1 MLELTY
7 QGISITPK
15 RAIGDEAFGF
25 WNVVIKHW
33 STTRHQRCWVY
44 KPVNILNKL
53 QKSVQ
58 PRRKETLHDIWM
70 AYRQQEAQK
79 AFGQFG
85 IRYNATYP
93 KAAECLTKEKVET
106 LAFHDFPS
114 EHWTHI

>member
-1 MLELTY
+1 
-7 QGISITPK
+7 

-79 AFGQFG
+79 AFGQLG

-106 LAFHDFPS
+106 RAFHDFPA